1 MIKNNNK
8 KKRSFSG
15 SGAVSHGGRSF
26 LGQHVFREKG
36 AAIQVLV
43 KDEEVGTYPLS
54 EDQEITIG
62 EGNILAISGGEAF
75 MKWADC
81 PDKLCIHQGKISH
94 TGETIACLPN
104 RVTVRVISGA
114 ASNVDSIAG

>member
-1 MIKNNNK
+1 M
-8 KKRSFSG
+8 
-15 SGAVSHGGRSF
+15 
-26 LGQHVFREKG
+26 
-36 AAIQVLV
+36 LV
-43 KDEEVGTYPLS
+43 KDEEFGTYPLS
-54 EDQEITIG
+54 EDQEIPIG

-81 PDKLCIHQGKISH
+81 PDKLCIHQRKISH
-94 TGETIACLPN
+94 AETIACLPN